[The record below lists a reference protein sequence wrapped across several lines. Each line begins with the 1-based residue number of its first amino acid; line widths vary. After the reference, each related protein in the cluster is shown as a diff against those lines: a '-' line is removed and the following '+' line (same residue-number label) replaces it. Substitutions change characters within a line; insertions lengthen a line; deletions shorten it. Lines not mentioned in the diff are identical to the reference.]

1 MLKFF
6 RKIRYNLME
15 TGKTGKYLKYAIGEI
30 ILVVI
35 GILIALY
42 INNSNESRK
51 LEKVEIDYLN
61 RFLIDLEKDQHLWTD
76 LIEQKNKQLQAIKR
90 IEDIIFF
97 NQDSIITI
105 LSLIPNALDWNDLNP
120 HRTTFNEMLSSGN
133 LNLIRSDSIKIKL
146 LELDDAYNSEINRVN
161 TFKLEHTNTME
172 AFRAN
177 VSFKNISL
185 LLKNAESLKP
195 VNAEPINLEIIKD
208 LKSMANDKK
217 FINNLVGLR
226 YNYTNQL
233 KTINGLKNQSEN
245 LIKLIQTEINLRN
258 KK

>member
-1 MLKFF
+1 MIKFF
-6 RKIRYNLME
+6 RKIRYNLLE

-120 HRTTFNEMLSSGN
+120 HRTTLNEMLSSGN
-133 LNLIRSDSIKIKL
+133 LNLIKSDSIKIKL

-177 VSFKNISL
+177 V
-185 LLKNAESLKP
+185 
-195 VNAEPINLEIIKD
+195 
-208 LKSMANDKK
+208 
-217 FINNLVGLR
+217 FI
-226 YNYTNQL
+226 
-233 KTINGLKNQSEN
+233 
-245 LIKLIQTEINLRN
+245 
-258 KK
+258 